1 MNATYTSINRTELG
15 WGDPRIVV
23 AVLDGEVDLDHPCF
37 AGARL
42 TRVPASGGEGSGA
55 RLHGTHVASILF
67 GQPGSPVEGVAP
79 GCTGLIVPVFRETPE
94 GLACSQLDLA
104 RALLVAVEQGAH
116 IVNISGGQLSA
127 SGQPEPL
134 LARAIETCA
143 RRGVL
148 VVAAAGNDGCDCL
161 HVPAA
166 ADGVL
171 AVGACDADGRPV
183 EASNWGARYR
193 AAGLLAPGVGVAGAL
208 AGGGVVRRSGT
219 SFATPFVAGIAALLA
234 GAELRAGRRPD
245 LPRIREALLR
255 TAEAC
260 APETAAGRC
269 LAGRIAVEPALA
281 LLMGG
286 QAVTDQALQPAGQAG
301 TRPLDPPPIAPDAG
315 RRDDP
320 AIRPGLSAAAPAAL
334 PAPAVLAQGCAC
346 GGGAGNGDDEHE
358 HDHGAASV
366 TPSACS
372 CGCGGKPGGCSCGKG
387 GPPRLVYAL
396 GRLGIDFGTEAR
408 RDSYAQAMPGGMP
421 EDPRA
426 LLAHLGEAPY
436 EASGLIW
443 TLNLDA
449 TPIYAVQ
456 PEGPFAAT
464 GYERLREYLSAQVGE
479 EAAELVSVPGIVSG
493 SVRLMSGQVVPVLAP
508 SIRGF
513 YCWKSK
519 PLVELAL
526 GALPKGAEAQAAYEK
541 QSAGVLDFLNRVYYD
556 MRNLGITAE
565 ERAMNYAATNAFQIS
580 EVIAGASRA
589 NLDLDGLSVRRSPV
603 CRPDSDCY
611 DVELSFF
618 DPENTNRASRI
629 YRFTVDVSDVIP
641 VTIGTVRSW
650 TRRI

>member
-1 MNATYTSINRTELG
+1 MNTTVPRINRDKLG

-23 AVLDGEVDLDHPCF
+23 AVLDGEVDLDHPSL
-37 AGARL
+37 AGAPL
-42 TRVPASGGEGSGA
+42 TRLGMSGAIGA
-55 RLHGTHVASILF
+55 RLHGTHVTSIIF

-79 GCTGLIVPVFRETPE
+79 GCTGLVVPVFRESAA

-104 RALLVAVEQGAH
+104 RAILLAVEHGAH
-116 IVNISGGQLSA
+116 IINVSGGQLSR
-127 SGQPEPL
+127 SGEPEPI
-134 LARAIETCA
+134 LASAIETCA

-166 ADGVL
+166 IDGVL
-171 AVGACDADGRPV
+171 AVGALDAAGQPLA
-183 EASNWGARYR
+183 ASNWGARYR
-193 AAGLLAPGVGVAGAL
+193 DAGLLAPGQDIPGAL
-208 AGGGVVRRSGT
+208 AGGGVISRTGT
-219 SFATPFVAGIAALLA
+219 SFAAPFVSGVAALLA
-234 GAELRAGRRPD
+234 SAEWTAGRVPD
-245 LPRIREALLR
+245 LARIRAALLQA
-255 TAEAC
+255 AEPC
-260 APETAAGRC
+260 GPDIAAGRC
-269 LAGRIAVEPALA
+269 LAGRIAIEPALA
-281 LLMGG
+281 LLTGG
-286 QAVTDQALQPAGQAG
+286 RTVTDAALHPAGLAG
-301 TRPLDPPPIAPDAG
+301 
-315 RRDDP
+315 
-320 AIRPGLSAAAPAAL
+320 PGLRGAFPAAVPSEPISSLAAIPSL
-334 PAPAVLAQGCAC
+334 PDPTAAVLAQGCTC
-346 GGGAGNGDDEHE
+346 GGQASGDD
-358 HDHGAASV
+358 HDHGDARPAG
-366 TPSACS
+366 CS
-372 CGCGGKPGGCSCGKG
+372 CGCGGKPGGCPCGKG
-387 GPPRLVYAL
+387 RSPQLVYAL

-408 RDSYAQAMPGGMP
+408 RDSYAQAMGTGMP
-421 EDPRA
+421 EDARA
-426 LLAHLGEAPY
+426 LLGHLSDAPY

-456 PEGPFAAT
+456 PDGPFAAI
-464 GYERLREYLSAQVGE
+464 GYERLREFLMAQVGE
-479 EAAELVSVPGIVSG
+479 EAAELVSIPGVLTG
-493 SVRLMSGQVVPVLAP
+493 SVRLMSGQTVPVVAP
-508 SIRGF
+508 AIRGL

-526 GALPKGAEAQAAYEK
+526 GALPKSAEAQAAYEK

-589 NLDLDGLSVRRSPV
+589 NLDLDGLSVRKSPV

>member
-1 MNATYTSINRTELG
+1 MSTTYTTISRDLLG

-23 AVLDGEVDLDHPCF
+23 AVLDGEVDLDHPSL
-37 AGARL
+37 AGAAL
-42 TRVPASGGEGSGA
+42 TRLAVSGATGA
-55 RLHGTHVASILF
+55 RLHGTHVTSIVF
-67 GQPGSPVEGVAP
+67 GRPGSLVEGVAP
-79 GCTGLIVPVFRETPE
+79 GCTGLVVPVFRETPA
-94 GLACSQLDLA
+94 GLACSQIDLA
-104 RALLVAVEQGAH
+104 RAILVAVEHGAH
-116 IVNISGGQLSA
+116 IINVSGGQLSR
-127 SGQPEPL
+127 SGEPEPI
-134 LARAIETCA
+134 LAGAIETCA

-148 VVAAAGNDGCDCL
+148 VVAAAGNDGCECL

-166 ADGVL
+166 IDGVL
-171 AVGACDADGRPV
+171 AVGALDSAGRPLD
-183 EASNWGARYR
+183 ASNWGARYR
-193 AAGLLAPGVGVAGAL
+193 GAGLLAPGRDIPGAL
-208 AGGGVVRRSGT
+208 AGGGVSHRTGT
-219 SFATPFVAGIAALLA
+219 SFAAPFVAGAAALLA
-234 GAELRAGRRPD
+234 SAERAAGRIPD
-245 LPRIREALLR
+245 LARIRAALLQA
-255 TAEAC
+255 AEPC
-260 APETAAGRC
+260 DPDIAAGRC
-269 LAGRIAVEPALA
+269 LAGRIAIEPALA
-281 LLMGG
+281 LLTGG
-286 QAVTDQALQPAGQAG
+286 QTVTDAALHPAGLAG
-301 TRPLDPPPIAPDAG
+301 PSLSGALAVAGMSEPMPP
-315 RRDDP
+315 
-320 AIRPGLSAAAPAAL
+320 PAAL
-334 PAPAVLAQGCAC
+334 SAPPEPVAAVLAQGCAC
-346 GGGAGNGDDEHE
+346 GGKASADS
-358 HDHGAASV
+358 HDHGEGS
-366 TPSACS
+366 PSGCS

-387 GPPRLVYAL
+387 GPPQLVYAL

-408 RDSYAQAMPGGMP
+408 RDSYAQAVPGGMP

-426 LLAHLGEAPY
+426 LLTHLGDAPY

-456 PEGPFAAT
+456 PDGPFAVT
-464 GYERLREYLSAQVGE
+464 GYERLREFLSAQVGE
-479 EAAELVSVPGIVSG
+479 EAAELVSVPGVVTG
-493 SVRLMSGQVVPVLAP
+493 SVRLMSGQTVPVVAP
-508 SIRGF
+508 AIRGL

-589 NLDLDGLSVRRSPV
+589 NLDLDGLSVRKSPV

>member
-1 MNATYTSINRTELG
+1 MNTTYTSINRDLLG
-15 WGDPRIVV
+15 LGDPRIVV
-23 AVLDGEVDLDHPCF
+23 AVLDGEVDLDHPSL
-37 AGARL
+37 AGAAL
-42 TRVPASGGEGSGA
+42 TSLGVSGAIGA
-55 RLHGTHVASILF
+55 RLHGTHVTSIIF

-79 GCTGLIVPVFRETPE
+79 GCTGLVVPVFRESAA

-104 RALLVAVEQGAH
+104 RAILLAVEHGAH
-116 IVNISGGQLSA
+116 IINVSGGQLSR
-127 SGQPEPL
+127 SGEPEPI
-134 LARAIETCA
+134 LASAIETCV

-148 VVAAAGNDGCDCL
+148 VVAAAGNDGCECL

-166 ADGVL
+166 IDGVL
-171 AVGACDADGRPV
+171 AVGALDSAGRPLD
-183 EASNWGARYR
+183 ASNWGARYR
-193 AAGLLAPGVGVAGAL
+193 GAGLLAPGQDIPGAL
-208 AGGGVVRRSGT
+208 AGGGVSHRTGT
-219 SFATPFVAGIAALLA
+219 SFAAPFVAGAAALLA
-234 GAELRAGRRPD
+234 SAERAAGRIPD
-245 LPRIREALLR
+245 LARIRAALLQA
-255 TAEAC
+255 AEPC
-260 APETAAGRC
+260 DPDIAAGRC
-269 LAGRIAVEPALA
+269 LAGRIAIEPALA
-281 LLMGG
+281 LLTGG
-286 QAVTDQALQPAGQAG
+286 QTVTDAALHPAGLAG
-301 TRPLDPPPIAPDAG
+301 PSLSGALADAG
-315 RRDDP
+315 MSEP
-320 AIRPGLSAAAPAAL
+320 VPPPAAL
-334 PAPAVLAQGCAC
+334 SAPPEPVAAVLAQGCAC
-346 GGGAGNGDDEHE
+346 GGKASADS
-358 HDHGAASV
+358 HGHGEGS
-366 TPSACS
+366 PSGCS
-372 CGCGGKPGGCSCGKG
+372 CGCSGKPGACPCGKG
-387 GPPRLVYAL
+387 RSPQLVYAL

-408 RDSYAQAMPGGMP
+408 RDSYAQAMGTGMP
-421 EDPRA
+421 EDARA
-426 LLAHLGEAPY
+426 LLGHLSDAPY

-456 PEGPFAAT
+456 PDGPFAAI
-464 GYERLREYLSAQVGE
+464 GYERLREFLMAQVGE
-479 EAAELVSVPGIVSG
+479 EAAELVSIPGVLNG
-493 SVRLMSGQVVPVLAP
+493 SVRLMSGQTVPVVAP
-508 SIRGF
+508 AIRGL

-526 GALPKGAEAQAAYEK
+526 GAPPKSAEAQAAYEK

-589 NLDLDGLSVRRSPV
+589 NLDLDGLSVRKSPV